1 MTRTI
6 VVSTVAIALLGSA
19 ALLAQA
25 QQPQQPTPS
34 FFVAENPNGTG
45 NLGGLAGADQMC
57 QSQAQALGGPAA
69 AKTWHAYVSQEQ
81 RGNTPKVN
89 ARGRIGTGP
98 WYNVK
103 GQLIA
108 SSVADLH
115 GDDQRDRNNIQR
127 ATVLDVK
134 GNEIPGVGSPP
145 GGNQHDML
153 TGSDSDGRAFTD
165 GVDHTCNNW
174 TSDGMTLPQ
183 PANANAAVPA
193 DRARDARPHR
203 PVGRPEHVVE
213 CGAYEPGV
221 HQAGAHQHRRRRQVL
236 LLRHQLKRVGDGDAG
251 DYSEL

>member
-6 VVSTVAIALLGSA
+6 VVSTVAIALLGST
-19 ALLAQA
+19 ALMAQA

-34 FFVAENPNGTG
+34 FFVAENLNGTG
-45 NLGGLAGADQMC
+45 NLGGLTGADQMC

-69 AKTWHAYVSQEQ
+69 AKTWHAYLSQEQ
-81 RGNTPKVN
+81 RGNTPRVN

-115 GDDQRDRNNIQR
+115 GDQQRDRNNIQR
-127 ATVLDVK
+127 ATVLDAK
-134 GNEIPGVGSPP
+134 GNEIPGVASPP

-183 PANANAAVPA
+183 PANTNAAVPA
-193 DRARDARPHR
+193 DRARAMLGHTDRSGGGNTSWNAAHMSQGCTKQALINTGG
-203 PVGRPEHVVE
+203 VGRFY
-213 CGAYEPGV
+213 CFATN
-221 HQAGAHQHRRRRQVL
+221 
-236 LLRHQLKRVGDGDAG
+236 
-251 DYSEL
+251 